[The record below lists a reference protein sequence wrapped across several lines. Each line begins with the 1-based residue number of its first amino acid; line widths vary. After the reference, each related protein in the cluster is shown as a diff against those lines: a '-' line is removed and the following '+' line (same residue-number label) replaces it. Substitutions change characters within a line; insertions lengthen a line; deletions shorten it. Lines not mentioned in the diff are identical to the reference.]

1 MSSYL
6 LSGLEVLGVLFLVA
20 LNAFFVAAEFALVTV
35 RWTRVEEL
43 VAEGRFGA
51 VAVRQAIENVNDA
64 IAASQVGITF
74 ASLAL
79 GWIGLGYLK
88 SSGGADAQM
97 VQSRS
102 DERTVAATVTVLP
115 FKSV

>member
-1 MSSYL
+1 MSPYL
-6 LSGLEVLGVLFLVA
+6 VDVFGIVAVLLLVA

-51 VAVRQAIENVNDA
+51 VAVRQAIENLNDA
-64 IAASQVGITF
+64 IAASQVGITL

-79 GWIGLGYLK
+79 G
-88 SSGGADAQM
+88 
-97 VQSRS
+97 
-102 DERTVAATVTVLP
+102 
-115 FKSV
+115 